1 MKSSWPWNSPKST
14 CDRMRRKGDQAVL
27 KKKQPDEIQETP
39 SEREVCVCFHVP
51 LNKLAKYV
59 RLENPKVA
67 SQLSECYG
75 AGTGCGWCIPF
86 LEKIFEQ
93 VKDNPQ
99 KTPSLGIDREEYLRR
114 RKEYHK
120 KINANKMRDE

>member
-1 MKSSWPWNSPKST
+1 MTEKDDKEN
-14 CDRMRRKGDQAVL
+14 
-27 KKKQPDEIQETP
+27 ITP
-39 SEREVCVCFHVP
+39 PEDVCVCFHVP
-51 LNKLAKYV
+51 AHKLAKFV
-59 RLENPKVA
+59 RLNKPRFS

-93 VKDNPQ
+93 ISENPECV
-99 KTPSLGIDREEYLRR
+99 PDLGISRDEYLKR

-120 KINANKMRDE
+120 KINSSRMKDEREEG